1 MVAGIAL
8 LAMLTLYLL
17 FPRQALIE
25 QVRLEKGND
34 ALTENYLTNLLRAEP
49 FNHELRI
56 LLAEKRFAL
65 GQIAAAREVLEIA
78 IAAPEPELRRRALLL
93 DYRILSTVAARSGDD
108 STVRPEE
115 IAAMRARLS
124 ALAVEQWG
132 AAETMFLA
140 RQARRWQL
148 PALAARL
155 SARILSPDMA
165 ASADQ
170 LVELATE
177 AVGYGDYVLAS
188 NLYFAARKRSAD
200 RDRQREL
207 YLRGVATLQSGN
219 LLREALAAADAQIGD
234 LGDDE
239 QTLKALARLA
249 LAANDPGR
257 AQTYMKRL
265 LHMSAV
271 PASGVVAARAPQRSR
286 GTELLAAFLSLLVSD
301 ARAQAAAVPVPAS
314 AKAASV
320 TLRPY
325 DEEIYM
331 LAFDVFLAN
340 GNVAD
345 AWRVAEAAVTQRP
358 DDMTWREKLA
368 KSSEWSGKPDI
379 ALTQWL
385 YMARK
390 TAAQDAFK
398 AILRLAPG
406 LHDDEALLF
415 AWKHEASRRK
425 LARNEWRLM
434 AETFENLGRPD
445 DGIQYLEEQFK
456 ASADPV
462 ILDVLASLQ
471 ERARRSD
478 DAARSLERLMAVSGP
493 NPDLAVRLATLLFLR
508 SDFSKAYEML
518 KPLQE
523 RAAIDNA
530 GYWKLLADL
539 AWQLQEDD
547 TAKTAYGALQR
558 GGAAQEADL
567 ERLVALLR
575 PLQPDEARR
584 LALLSWR
591 RFHSV
596 SGVLVALEMASER
609 RDFALMGQLLE
620 EVPPD
625 DSSSLQTTP
634 YYFSLRASY
643 FQGVGKPP
651 LAIAE
656 LRKALSLAPTSADL
670 RAALLWQ
677 LIDARELPGTKR
689 ELGARL
695 REWNADA
702 SATTTYWDAYAA
714 AWQVLGEPRR
724 SLPWLTR
731 QASSRGGDY
740 IWLSNYA
747 DVLDEAGNTAMA
759 WRIRRHAWALARQR
773 LGNSAATVNTAPAA
787 TDKDRRDAML
797 AYARLAT
804 ANAPGDAAL
813 SAMRRLLRQDSPA
826 SDKADSAD
834 DGDRRLDAAATELT
848 LAWMLGEARYDAARQ
863 WMWTRYARRTS
874 APAWADYALALAE
887 RDWNRL
893 EQLMAAGSDN
903 VPAMSRIEAARATGR
918 IAEAQTIGAQAL
930 SRAPDSD
937 DLHLRL
943 STDLMAT
950 ASSVIAGN
958 TLFERGFLQG
968 HEQTLRAQAW
978 ATPQLRI
985 AAELQVFHQHTADPA
1000 ALTGVPGTDR
1010 SMTVSAL
1017 YRHGIDA
1024 GDGETD
1030 VALGNR
1036 YGLSGF
1042 TTARL
1047 RHTRLM
1053 TPRVTATAA
1062 LSLRERATDT
1072 VPLQVA
1078 GHKDE
1083 ASIGLQYGLSAREYL
1098 VSRLWSA
1105 RFHSQQDSTLGT
1117 GQGGYFE
1124 GGYRIRSEYPDF
1136 SVRIARTISHYEAGT
1151 TADALIATVVPAGG
1165 TATASFFVPQSFR
1178 QWSINAGFGTTL
1190 REDRSRALRPFMD
1203 IGRSVNSASGSGYN
1217 WLFGAG
1223 GSVVGPDH
1231 VSLYWLRSKG
1241 GGGANVTVR
1250 EMGLRYQYFFD

>member
-1 MVAGIAL
+1 MVLGIAL
-8 LAMLTLYLL
+8 LTILTLYLL

-65 GQIAAAREVLEIA
+65 GQIGAAREVLEIA

-93 DYRILSTVAARSGDD
+93 DYRILSTIAARSVDD
-108 STVRPEE
+108 SAVRPEE

-124 ALAVEQWG
+124 ALALEQWG
-132 AAETMFLA
+132 AEETMYLA

-148 PALAARL
+148 PALAGRL
-155 SARILSPDMA
+155 AARILSSDVPA
-165 ASADQ
+165 NADQ
-170 LVELATE
+170 LIEIATE

-188 NLYFAARKRSAD
+188 NLYFVARKRTPD
-200 RDRQREL
+200 HDRQRDL

-234 LGDDE
+234 LADDE
-239 QTLKALARLA
+239 QTLKRLARLA
-249 LAANDPGR
+249 LAANDPAR
-257 AQTYMKRL
+257 AQAYMKRL
-265 LHMSAV
+265 LHMSAT
-271 PASGVVAARAPQRSR
+271 PASAVLAAHAERSTP
-286 GTELLAAFLSLLVSD
+286 GMPLLGAFLSLFVGE
-301 ARAQAAAVPVPAS
+301 ARAQASPVAATAP
-314 AKAASV
+314 AKAPAV

-325 DEEIYM
+325 DEEIYT

-345 AWRVAEAAVTQRP
+345 AWRVAEAAVAQRP
-358 DDMTWREKLA
+358 NDMAWREKLA

-379 ALTQWL
+379 ALTHWVF
-385 YMARK
+385 MARQ
-390 TAAQDAFK
+390 AASQDAFR

-425 LARNEWRLM
+425 LDRDEWRLI
-434 AETFENLGRPD
+434 ADVYENLGRPG

-456 ASADPV
+456 ARSEPV
-462 ILDVLASLQ
+462 ILDVLATLQ

-478 DAARSLERLMAVSGP
+478 DAARSLERLMAIGGP

-508 SDFSKAYEML
+508 SDFPRAYEIL
-518 KPLQE
+518 NPLQN
-523 RAAIDNA
+523 RASIDNA
-530 GYWKLLADL
+530 GYWKLLAEL

-547 TAKTAYGALQR
+547 TAKTAYGVLQR
-558 GGAAQEADL
+558 GGSAQEADL

-575 PLQPDEARR
+575 PVQPDEARR

-596 SGVLVALEMASER
+596 SGMLVALEMSSER
-609 RDFALMGQLLE
+609 RDFVQMGQLLE

-634 YYFSLRASY
+634 YYFSLRAIY
-643 FQGVGKPP
+643 FQGIGKPL

-656 LRKALSLAPTSADL
+656 LRKALALAPASTDL
-670 RAALLWQ
+670 RTALLWQ
-677 LIDARELPGTKR
+677 LIDAREQPGTKR
-689 ELGARL
+689 ELAALL
-695 REWNADA
+695 REWNGAA
-702 SATTTYWDAYAA
+702 STTATYWDAYAA

-724 SLPWLTR
+724 SLPWLAR
-731 QASSRGGDY
+731 QASRRGGDY
-740 IWLSNYA
+740 VWLTNYA
-747 DVLDEAGNTAMA
+747 DALDEAGNTTMA
-759 WRIRRHAWALARQR
+759 WRIRRHAWALARQQ
-773 LGNSAATVNTAPAA
+773 LGKTATPGSNT

-826 SDKADSAD
+826 SDNTDPAG
-834 DGDRRLDAAATELT
+834 DGDRKLDAAATELT
-848 LAWMLGEARYDAARQ
+848 LAWMLGEERYDAARQ

-887 RDWNRL
+887 RDWSRL

-918 IAEAQTIGAQAL
+918 IQEAQALGTQVL

-943 STDLMAT
+943 STDLLAT
-950 ASSVIAGN
+950 AGSVMAGN
-958 TLFERGFLQG
+958 TLFERGVLQG

-978 ATPQLRI
+978 ATPNLRI
-985 AAELQVFHQHTADPA
+985 ATELQIFHQHTADPA

-1010 SMTVSAL
+1010 SITVSAL
-1017 YRHGIDA
+1017 YRHGVEA

-1030 VALGNR
+1030 LALGNR
-1036 YGLSGF
+1036 YGLAGF

-1047 RHTRLM
+1047 RHSRLV
-1053 TPRVTATAA
+1053 TPRLTGSIA
-1062 LSLRERATDT
+1062 LTLRERATDT
-1072 VPLQVA
+1072 VPLQIA

-1083 ASIGLQYGLSAREYL
+1083 ASVGLQYGLSAREYL
-1098 VSRLWSA
+1098 VGRLWSA

-1117 GQGGYFE
+1117 GQGSYFE
-1124 GGYRIRSEYPDF
+1124 GSYRIRSEYPDF
-1136 SVRIARTISHYEAGT
+1136 NVRIARTISHYEAGT
-1151 TADALIATVVPAGG
+1151 SADSLVATVIPTGG
-1165 TATASFFVPQSFR
+1165 TASASFFVPQSFR

-1190 REDRSRALRPFMD
+1190 REERSRAVRPFMD
-1203 IGRSVNSASGSGYN
+1203 VGRSANSASGSGYN
-1217 WLFGAG
+1217 WLLGAG
-1223 GSVVGPDH
+1223 GSILGPDH

-1241 GGGANVTVR
+1241 GGGANVTVH
-1250 EMGLRYQYFFD
+1250 ETGLRYQYFFD